1 MSPRSVA
8 WRTVASDDPR
18 RAPRKPR
25 EVHAERGWVGVGPAT
40 HARGAPTRDS
50 CVCMSDEGTP
60 MYVFK

>member
-25 EVHAERGWVGVGPAT
+25 EVHAERGWVGGTGHPR
-40 HARGAPTRDS
+40 ARRPDAR
-50 CVCMSDEGTP
+50 
-60 MYVFK
+60 